1 MDSSARSRA
10 SRPTPART
18 PARGEDKSGASPS
31 IRMDPSCGIAP
42 KRARPISSWPA
53 PLKPTKPMSSPSRM
67 SKSTGPAPDGP
78 RRPWSALAL
87 VEELERGTAH
97 NEAYELVGI
106 GLAHGLLA
114 DEASVAHHHDPVGD
128 AKNLVEAMRDI
139 DHADAPAPQAAHRV
153 EQTLDLVGR
162 QARRRLVEH
171 EKIAIDDQRAGDR
184 DQRLLSPAQASHASA
199 RIDPASDQCERLFGA
214 ALGARPVD
222 RREGHA

>member
-1 MDSSARSRA
+1 MRDRAEEGAADFFLARA
-10 SRPTPART
+10 PQA
-18 PARGEDKSGASPS
+18 DKA
-31 IRMDPSCGIAP
+31 DELALANVEVD
-42 KRARPISSWPA
+42 RARA
-53 PLKPTKPMSSPSRM
+53 RRLE
-67 SKSTGPAPDGP
+67 AAHDDP

-162 QARRRLVEH
+162 QARRRLVGH
-171 EKIAIDDQRAGDR
+171 GDIDIEDQRRG
-184 DQRLLSPAQASHASA
+184 
-199 RIDPASDQCERLFGA
+199 
-214 ALGARPVD
+214 
-222 RREGHA
+222 